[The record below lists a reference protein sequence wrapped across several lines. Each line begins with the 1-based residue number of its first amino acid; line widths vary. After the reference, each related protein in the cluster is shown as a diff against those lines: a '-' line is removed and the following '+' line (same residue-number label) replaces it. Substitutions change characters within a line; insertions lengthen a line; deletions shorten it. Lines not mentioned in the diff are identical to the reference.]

1 MSHIYV
7 IFLKCLEFSQMC
19 FETPGLGSIHMHTH
33 VPTHALC
40 AYTEAEQAYKTK
52 ILLLGT
58 LLVHKHQRLNASYQ
72 KTAVNPV
79 QGYCIKVQWPLKVT
93 WALALSTGQ
102 SFHRDFQTLYK
113 VGYILVH

>member
-7 IFLKCLEFSQMC
+7 IFLKCLEFNQMC

-58 LLVHKHQRLNASYQ
+58 FLVHKHQRLNASCQ
-72 KTAVNPV
+72 KTAVK
-79 QGYCIKVQWPLKVT
+79 GSC
-93 WALALSTGQ
+93 WALGLSTGQ